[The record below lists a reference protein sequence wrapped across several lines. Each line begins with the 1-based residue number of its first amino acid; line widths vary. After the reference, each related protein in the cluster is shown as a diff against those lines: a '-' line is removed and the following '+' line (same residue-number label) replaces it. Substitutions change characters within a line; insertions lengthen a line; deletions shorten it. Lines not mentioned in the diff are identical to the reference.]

1 MTIKVER
8 TIEVVSDWLMKVGA
22 SALPQMSISSQSGIG
37 RLMTGIFGIDLAT
50 YNIWN
55 ELGFLL
61 GPTVKSIVSP
71 KLGEL
76 LANIPDD
83 KFNEMVM
90 TYADSFITQAR
101 MNGYVNLFGVQIGEN
116 AFIDLRAMLE
126 QKLNQ

>member
-1 MTIKVER
+1 M
-8 TIEVVSDWLMKVGA
+8 
-22 SALPQMSISSQSGIG
+22 
-37 RLMTGIFGIDLAT
+37 FGIDLAT